1 MRTLVNVATG
11 AVALLAL
18 ASCGGPTAGVSALAE
33 TSAAGDELPVHV
45 ELPPEA
51 IVDSARLLVERDDF
65 AFYATRATP
74 DGFCVA
80 IVNRQ
85 INSEW
90 VAGCST
96 EVPRQ
101 FMPGNL
107 GPIEVSGA
115 GGVSAKLAVD
125 GYDASKDLA
134 DGWEQL
140 HPNLL
145 VRGL

>member
-1 MRTLVNVATG
+1 MRTLVKVAAG

-18 ASCGGPTAGVSALAE
+18 AGCGGPTAGVSAL
-33 TSAAGDELPVHV
+33 TDKSAAVVELPVHV

-51 IVDSARLLVERDDF
+51 DLDSARFLVEREDF

-74 DGFCVA
+74 DGFCIA

-85 INSEW
+85 IDSQW

-96 EVPRQ
+96 EAPRQ
-101 FMPGNL
+101 FMPGDL
-107 GPIEVSGA
+107 GQIEVSGA